1 MTITKYLELSDRV
14 DALERAVERLAV
26 LMESHSQQ
34 IKTIVGLY
42 DRNVQ
47 SVRDQNKGETK

>member
-1 MTITKYLELSDRV
+1 MTITKYMELSDRV
-14 DALERAVERLAV
+14 DALERAIERLAV
-26 LMESHSQQ
+26 LMECQGKQ
-34 IKTIVGLY
+34 IHTIIGLY